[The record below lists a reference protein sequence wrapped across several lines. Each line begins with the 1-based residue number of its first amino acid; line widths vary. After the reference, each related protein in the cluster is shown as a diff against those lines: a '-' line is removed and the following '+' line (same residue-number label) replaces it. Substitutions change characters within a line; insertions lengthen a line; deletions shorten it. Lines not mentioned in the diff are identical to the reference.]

1 MQSKSLLALA
11 AFATCCYAQ
20 ASATASI
27 NSIAKD
33 TADLV
38 TLIGGISSDTVS
50 SDIEEVSRTA
60 KFMDAFRPSSSFS

>member
-11 AFATCCYAQ
+11 LFATSCYAQ
-20 ASATASI
+20 ASAIASM

-38 TLIGGISSDTVS
+38 ALIDGISSDTVS
-50 SDIEEVSRTA
+50 SDVEEVSRTD